1 MSAKKTKEKLGSCKS
16 SVRTSSVYLGEEG
29 LYNYVGDNDLMINS
43 IEQILAILQ
52 REHYSEKT
60 SPFTSEVALNLDEY
74 ELKCTKGK
82 TKRDNTVDFVVCLD
96 KNKLL
101 LVEAKLNVVNVE
113 NIRNIF
119 DKISHSKD
127 FLNVQPT
134 SFSYHPDVVVLLGND
149 KFQQNS
155 NRLRRMLIPRSMNVK
170 PLRVSDFYVEY
181 FKLD

>member
-1 MSAKKTKEKLGSCKS
+1 MMK
-16 SVRTSSVYLGEEG
+16 
-29 LYNYVGDNDLMINS
+29 NS

-127 FLNVQPT
+127 LLNVQPT
-134 SFSYHPDVVVLLGND
+134 PFLIIQMSLYYWVMINFNRIAIGCVECSYRGV
-149 KFQQNS
+149 
-155 NRLRRMLIPRSMNVK
+155 
-170 PLRVSDFYVEY
+170 
-181 FKLD
+181 